1 MVDLLDAV
9 GILRL
14 YGSYVDPISGKA
26 YSPYITR
33 GSNNVPRTIPRMPT
47 ADDLRNVDHNT
58 ADGMEAIS
66 LVLHRFGLFPTPAAA
81 MESHASSLDR
91 FTGLT
96 SGTANFDDETLR
108 MAQAESGRR
117 MLGQAR
123 KVSQRYETLS
133 NLQGDMTQEV
143 MYVCEGDDPCK
154 GCLPLAGKS
163 GPYRVMVA
171 AGRVPS
177 ERCFGGDLCMCQLVP
192 VD

>member
-14 YGSYVDPISGKA
+14 YGSYVDPVSGKA

-58 ADGMEAIS
+58 PEGMEAIS
-66 LVLHRFGLFPTPAAA
+66 LVLHRFGLFSTPAAA
-81 MESHASSLDR
+81 LESHASSLDR

-96 SGTANFDDETLR
+96 SGTANFEAETLR

-133 NLQGDMTQEV
+133 NLQGNMQQNV
-143 MYVCEGDDPCK
+143 MYVCEGDDPCD
-154 GCLPLAGKS
+154 GCLPLAGTE
-163 GPYRVMVA
+163 GPYSRMVA
-171 AGRVPS
+171 DSIVPT
-177 ERCFGGDLCMCQLVP
+177 EQCLGGDLCMCQLVP